1 MNVRLTS
8 IAARRTFGYWSRK
21 SAGGCMMTTREQDVR
36 LANGRVLRVLDTGGA
51 GGHLVVV
58 LHGTPASR
66 RLHEVWVTAAADA
79 GLRLLVHD
87 RPGYGGSTPWP
98 GRTMADTAADVA
110 AIADE
115 LGVDRFAVWGTSG
128 GGPHA
133 LACVALLTDRVVAAA
148 VVASYA
154 PYDAAGLDFFAGM
167 SEGGTQLLKLTTA
180 GRDAL
185 HQVLSQA
192 AEAVRLGTPEQ
203 WIEQMSPMVSP
214 PDRALFDAKLAAA
227 ILADWREGLRP
238 GVEGW
243 VDDYLA
249 LLAPWGIDLGSVRA
263 PVRLWFGELD
273 WSMPA
278 AHGRWLADAIP
289 GAELRMFPD
298 EGHFSLQFGRYREVM
313 DWLAGQLRGGR

>member
-1 MNVRLTS
+1 
-8 IAARRTFGYWSRK
+8 
-21 SAGGCMMTTREQDVR
+21 
-36 LANGRVLRVLDTGGA
+36 
-51 GGHLVVV
+51 
-58 LHGTPASR
+58 
-66 RLHEVWVTAAADA
+66 
-79 GLRLLVHD
+79 
-87 RPGYGGSTPWP
+87 
-98 GRTMADTAADVA
+98 MADTAADVA

-263 PVRLWFGELD
+263 PVRGPRSVILPSVALRLLSDERCSSTHRGIRAA
-273 WSMPA
+273 SAAPSPA
-278 AHGRWLADAIP
+278 PGRAP
-289 GAELRMFPD
+289 
-298 EGHFSLQFGRYREVM
+298 
-313 DWLAGQLRGGR
+313 